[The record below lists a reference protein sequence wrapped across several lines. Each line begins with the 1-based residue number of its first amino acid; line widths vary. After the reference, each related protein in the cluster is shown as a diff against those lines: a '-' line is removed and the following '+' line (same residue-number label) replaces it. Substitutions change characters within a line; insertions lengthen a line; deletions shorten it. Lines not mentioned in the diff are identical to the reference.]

1 MGYKEVSKKHK
12 FTITYIEILI
22 VLLVGL
28 IVLFAVLA
36 DGTILKPSVLF
47 GLTVNVIE
55 VGLMALALTY
65 VITTGG
71 IDLSVGSTM
80 ALSAVMLGMTYE
92 KTNNIYLAIV
102 VCLLTGLACGALNG
116 LIIAKTRIAPLVTT
130 LATMSLYYG
139 IARIISGT
147 KIFSTYPEGFKVLAY
162 KRLFNVIPYQFIIFV
177 VFYIIFAVFFYRA
190 NIGRY
195 LQALGYN
202 EKAAKFMGVSV
213 GTNKFLIYTVTG
225 LICSLAS
232 IIYLS
237 RLPAAKP
244 DIGLNLNLEA
254 ITAVVLGGT
263 NIMGGVGS
271 VTGTFIAVLIL
282 GVLRKGLQL
291 IGLGGN
297 IYNFILGVLL
307 IICLI
312 GFSYLNNVK
321 KKRSR
326 D

>member
-1 MGYKEVSKKHK
+1 MAHKEVSKKHK
-12 FTITYIEILI
+12 FAITYIEILI
-22 VLLVGL
+22 VLLIGL

-55 VGLMALALTY
+55 VGLMALALTF

-80 ALSAVMLGMTYE
+80 SLSAVMLGITYE
-92 KTNNIYLAIV
+92 TTTNIYLAIV

-139 IARIISGT
+139 IAKIISGT
-147 KIFSTYPEGFKVLAY
+147 KIFSTYPEGFKFLAY
-162 KRLFNVIPYQFIIFV
+162 KELFNVIPYQFIIFV
-177 VFYIIFAVFFYRA
+177 VFYIIFAIFFYRG

-195 LQALGYN
+195 LQAMGYN

-213 GTNKFLIYTVTG
+213 GSNKLFIYTLTG

-297 IYNFILGVLL
+297 IYNFILGILL